1 MAKAESSG
9 ASNYVFGIN
18 AVSSLLKKNAKDIGT
33 LYVLTGKRNQ
43 RVNDLMDVARK
54 LHIRVERVGAEFFDE
69 KQLDGVHQGVLAETQ
84 INYAKDEA
92 FLDQLLEQIDEPP
105 FLLVLDGVT
114 DPHNIGACLRTAD
127 AAGIHAVIA
136 PKDKS
141 GTLNGTAIKVACGA
155 AENTPFVSV
164 TNLSRCLKKLQDKG
178 VWITG
183 TAGEATTSI
192 YQADLTGP
200 TAIVMGAEG
209 KGMRRLT
216 RESCDHLV
224 FMPMSGEVS
233 SLNVSVATGVI
244 LFEAVR
250 QRKQL

>member
-1 MAKAESSG
+1 MAMDVSP
-9 ASNYVFGIN
+9 NYVFGIN

-33 LYVLTGKRNQ
+33 LYVLSGKRNQ

-54 LHIRVERVGAEFFDE
+54 LNIRVERATAEFFE
-69 KQLDGVHQGVLAETQ
+69 QLNIDGVHQGVVAETQ

-92 FLDQLLEQIDEPP
+92 YLDQLLDALEEPA

-155 AENTPFVSV
+155 AENTPFISV
-164 TNLSRCLKKLQDKG
+164 TNLSRCLKKLQEKG
-178 VWITG
+178 IWITG
-183 TAGEATTSI
+183 TAGESKTSI

-216 RESCDHLV
+216 REACDHLTY
-224 FMPMSGEVS
+224 MPMAGEVS

-250 QRKQL
+250 QRNNA

>member
-1 MAKAESSG
+1 MAMDVSP
-9 ASNYVFGIN
+9 NYVFGIN

-33 LYVLTGKRNQ
+33 MYVLSGKRNQ

-54 LHIRVERVGAEFFDE
+54 LNIRVERASAEFFE
-69 KQLDGVHQGVLAETQ
+69 QLNIEGVHQGVVAETQ

-92 FLDQLLEQIDEPP
+92 YLDQLLDGLEEPP

-155 AENTPFVSV
+155 AENTPFISV

-178 VWITG
+178 IWITG
-183 TAGEATTSI
+183 TAGESKTSI

-216 RESCDHLV
+216 REACDHLT
-224 FMPMSGEVS
+224 FMPMAGEVS

-250 QRKQL
+250 QRSNG

>member
-1 MAKAESSG
+1 MAKAESSV

-33 LYVLTGKRNQ
+33 LYVLSGKRNQ

-54 LHIRVERVGAEFFDE
+54 LHIRVERVDAEFFDE
-69 KQLDGVHQGVLAETQ
+69 KQLEGVHQGVLAETQ

-92 FLDQLLEQIDEPP
+92 FLDQLLESIDEPP

-155 AENTPFVSV
+155 AENTPFISV
-164 TNLSRCLKKLQDKG
+164 TNLARCLKKLQDKG

-200 TAIVMGAEG
+200 MAIVMGAEG

-216 RESCDHLV
+216 REACDHLV

-250 QRKQL
+250 QRS

>member
-1 MAKAESSG
+1 MAMDVSP
-9 ASNYVFGIN
+9 NYVFGIN

-33 LYVLTGKRNQ
+33 LYVLSGKRNQ

-54 LHIRVERVGAEFFDE
+54 LNIRVERATAEFFE
-69 KQLDGVHQGVLAETQ
+69 QLNIDGVHQGVVAETQ

-92 FLDQLLEQIDEPP
+92 YLDQLLDGLEEPA

-155 AENTPFVSV
+155 AENTPFISV
-164 TNLSRCLKKLQDKG
+164 TNLSRCLKKLQEKG
-178 VWITG
+178 IWITG
-183 TAGEATTSI
+183 TAGESKTSI

-216 RESCDHLV
+216 REACDHLTY
-224 FMPMSGEVS
+224 MPMAGEVS

-250 QRKQL
+250 QRNNA

>member
-1 MAKAESSG
+1 MVKENSTSDS
-9 ASNYVFGIN
+9 SNYVFGIN
-18 AVSSLLKKNAKDIGT
+18 AVSSMLKKSAKEIGT
-33 LYVLTGKRNQ
+33 LYVMTGKRNQ

-54 LHIRVERVGAEFFDE
+54 LNIRVERVGAEFFDQ
-69 KQLDGVHQGVLAETQ
+69 KCADGVHQGVLVESQ
-84 INYAKDEA
+84 VNYAKDEA
-92 FLDQLLEQIDEPP
+92 FLDQLLASLDEPA

-155 AENTPFVSV
+155 AENTPFISV
-164 TNLSRCLKKLQDKG
+164 TNLARTLKKLQEQG
-178 VWITG
+178 IWITG
-183 TAGEATTSI
+183 TAGEATVPM
-192 YQADLTGP
+192 YQTDLTGP

-216 RESCDHLV
+216 REHCDNLT
-224 FMPMSGEVS
+224 FMPMAGEVS

-250 QRKQL
+250 QRG

>member
-1 MAKAESSG
+1 MAMDVSP
-9 ASNYVFGIN
+9 NYVFGIN

-33 LYVLTGKRNQ
+33 LYVLSGKRNQ

-54 LHIRVERVGAEFFDE
+54 LNIRVERATAEFFE
-69 KQLDGVHQGVLAETQ
+69 QLNIDGVHQGVVAETQ

-92 FLDQLLEQIDEPP
+92 YLDQLLDGLEESA

-155 AENTPFVSV
+155 AENTPFISV
-164 TNLSRCLKKLQDKG
+164 TNLSRCLKKLQEKG
-178 VWITG
+178 IWITG
-183 TAGEATTSI
+183 TAGESKTSI

-216 RESCDHLV
+216 REACDHLTY
-224 FMPMSGEVS
+224 MPMAGEVS

-250 QRKQL
+250 QRNNA